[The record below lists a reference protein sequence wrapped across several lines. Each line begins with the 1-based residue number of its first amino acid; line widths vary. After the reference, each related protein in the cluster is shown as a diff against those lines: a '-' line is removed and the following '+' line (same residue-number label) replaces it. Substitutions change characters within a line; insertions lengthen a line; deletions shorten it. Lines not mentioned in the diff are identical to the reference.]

1 MLTELERPVLS
12 DAADVEQSADARV
25 LEELFE
31 RLTKAKD
38 DEQQRNWMLYEDE
51 AAIRDQLQ
59 GLSNALQTSNHKVS
73 LYVLSKFKYFYVLN
87 LAGKSTVPGYIF
99 EEEQHS

>member
-12 DAADVEQSADARV
+12 DADDVAKSADTKV
-25 LEELFE
+25 LEDLFE

-51 AAIRDQLQ
+51 AAIREQLQ
-59 GLSNALQTSNHKVS
+59 GLSNALQV
-73 LYVLSKFKYFYVLN
+73 
-87 LAGKSTVPGYIF
+87 
-99 EEEQHS
+99 